1 MPQMIISLYESNY
14 PIIQNEEPKWDD
26 LPIGYFDCDWKRLRK
41 IENNKEM
48 NLVGNFTFTGKKE
61 TFRPNSGDHLLAV
74 FTYKGDRYI
83 YNSTISYDWTNLGRK
98 QSWWARLGL
107 TNQIRKW

>member
-1 MPQMIISLYESNY
+1 MIISLYASNY
-14 PIIQNEEPKWDD
+14 PTIQNEGPKWDD
-26 LPIGYFDCDWKRLRK
+26 LPIGYFECDCKRLRK
-41 IENNKEM
+41 IENNKVV

-61 TFRPNSGDHLLAV
+61 TFRPISGDHLLAV

-83 YNSTISYDWTNLGRK
+83 YNSTISYDWINLGRK